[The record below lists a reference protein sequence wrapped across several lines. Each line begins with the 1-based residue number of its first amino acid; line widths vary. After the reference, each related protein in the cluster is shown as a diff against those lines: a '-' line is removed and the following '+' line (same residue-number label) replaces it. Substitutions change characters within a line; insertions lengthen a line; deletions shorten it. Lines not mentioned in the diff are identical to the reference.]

1 MVLKRDYD
9 LIFILFEDNWEREL
23 VLAMLKKLKVDYRI
37 EEAQKRFA
45 ADRTA
50 FEEKNGHTFCNHY
63 FSMMN
68 DLFTEI
74 LEDVLSAVQRSDY
87 VGCKASSRF
96 S

>member
-9 LIFILFEDNWEREL
+9 LIFIPFDDEWEKEL
-23 VLAMLKKLKVDYRI
+23 VFAMLKKLKVNYRI
-37 EEAQKRFA
+37 EEQQKRFA
-45 ADRTA
+45 ADRTS
-50 FEEKNGHTFCNHY
+50 FEEKNGHNFCNHY

-68 DLFTEI
+68 DLFTEV
-74 LEDVLSAVQRSDY
+74 LEDILSAVQRSNY